1 MIGIYKYENKLNQH
15 IYIGQSID
23 IEARQRNHLYSA
35 YNEKTKDYNSQ
46 FHQAIRKY
54 GIENFNFTIIA
65 EVSPEEYSIE
75 LLNSLEKTF
84 IKLYDS
90 YHNGYNATEGG
101 DAVGNNIHNGET
113 NGRALLT
120 EEDVYYIRECYNA
133 HIPFR
138 QVYEEYKNK
147 ISKRGLQKIWWFDT
161 WKHIYP
167 EYHTEENKYWH
178 SHQGKANP
186 SEIAAQ
192 NKRSFTNEQVL
203 AMRADYDAGMKPR
216 QIWEKYAPNKAYST
230 IYNIITR
237 NTYKDIE

>member
-15 IYIGQSID
+15 NYIGQSID

-101 DAVGNNIHNGET
+101 DAVGNNIHKGET

-120 EEDVYYIRECYNA
+120 EEDVYYIRECYNGLILGNIFIQNTILKKINIGI
-133 HIPFR
+133 HIKEKQTP
-138 QVYEEYKNK
+138 
-147 ISKRGLQKIWWFDT
+147 QK
-161 WKHIYP
+161 
-167 EYHTEENKYWH
+167 
-178 SHQGKANP
+178 
-186 SEIAAQ
+186 
-192 NKRSFTNEQVL
+192 
-203 AMRADYDAGMKPR
+203 
-216 QIWEKYAPNKAYST
+216 
-230 IYNIITR
+230 
-237 NTYKDIE
+237 